1 MGRAPTARYSK
12 RLPQRPSGGE
22 NQARVSHPRSDA
34 LVEEIVREFPSF
46 RIRPKS
52 ESGLQR
58 AIDVALKVITLG
70 AQHEYLT
77 RYHTVLGYTLWVPS
91 AWPRSPDEARYILL
105 RHERVHLRQRRRYGM
120 LGMTLLYMLPL
131 LPLGLAYGRA
141 RLEWE
146 AYTETLRATAE
157 VKGLA
162 AARDRALHDYLVKQ
176 FTSGAYGWMWP
187 FPWAIRRWIDEAL
200 ALIERDLGSR

>member
-1 MGRAPTARYSK
+1 MSRT
-12 RLPQRPSGGE
+12 
-22 NQARVSHPRSDA
+22 PRSDA
-34 LVEEIVREFPSF
+34 LIEEITREFPRFSL
-46 RIRPKS
+46 RPKA
-52 ESGLQR
+52 ESRLQR
-58 AIDVALKVITLG
+58 AIDVALKLITFG

-77 RYHTVLGYTLWVPS
+77 RYHTVLGYTLWLPTK
-91 AWPRSPDEARYILL
+91 WPDSPDEARYILL

-120 LGMTLLYMLPL
+120 IGMALIYLLPI

-157 VKGLA
+157 VQGRDA
-162 AARDRALHDYLVKQ
+162 AHDPELHAYLVRQ

-187 FPWAIRRWIDEAL
+187 FPSTIRRWIAEVLRQIDR
-200 ALIERDLGSR
+200 ERV

>member
-1 MGRAPTARYSK
+1 MA
-12 RLPQRPSGGE
+12 
-22 NQARVSHPRSDA
+22 HPKSDA
-34 LVEEIVREFPSF
+34 LVDEIMREFPSF

-52 ESGLQR
+52 TSGLQR
-58 AIDVALKVITLG
+58 AIDVALRVITLG
-70 AQHEYLT
+70 GQHEYLT

-91 AWPRSPDEARYILL
+91 AWPQSPDEARYILL

-120 LGMTLLYMLPL
+120 VGMTLLYLLPV

-141 RLEWE
+141 RIEWE

-162 AARDRALHDYLVKQ
+162 AARDPELHRYLVKQ

-187 FPWAIRRWIDEAL
+187 FPHVIRRWIAEAL
-200 ALIERDLGSR
+200 THIEQDLGAR